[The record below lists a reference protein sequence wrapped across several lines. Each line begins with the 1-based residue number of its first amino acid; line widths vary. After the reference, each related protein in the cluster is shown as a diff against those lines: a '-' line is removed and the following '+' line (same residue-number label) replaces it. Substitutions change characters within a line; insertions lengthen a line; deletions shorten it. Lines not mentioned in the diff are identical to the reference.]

1 MRLSL
6 VASLALIGICFYAV
20 CAGASPVSLG
30 DATSLKTA
38 SPVFI
43 YTAAESSYGVAADDT
58 DFLFRLG
65 MLEGHLIIG
74 HDLLKA
80 NKPALALPHFGH
92 PVRELY
98 ADLSDYLEKKKAPA
112 FDDKLIKLE
121 AAVSAA
127 PDSPDTE
134 TLYQST
140 IAAVHQAR
148 QTVPEQVR
156 NSVPEMIRV
165 CADTIDAASGEY
177 GEALEHGRV
186 ETIVEYHDSRG
197 YLSYVAQ
204 ELSHLM
210 ETHKDAA
217 DQSLLT
223 RFKTVLAKAQYIVE
237 PLIPGPVPRGTVS
250 QYRAVASEAVDI
262 AKK

>member
-1 MRLSL
+1 VRHIPFT
-6 VASLALIGICFYAV
+6 VLALGFCFLSGTVA
-20 CAGASPVSLG
+20 
-30 DATSLKTA
+30 ATPLMSGQNVPAHAPSSAL
-38 SPVFI
+38 I
-43 YTAAESSYGVAADDT
+43 HIAAESSYGAAADDT

-65 MLEGHLIIG
+65 MLEGHLIVG

-80 NKPALALPHFGH
+80 GKPALALPHFGH

-98 ADLSDYLEKKKAPA
+98 ADISDYLDKKKSPA

-134 TLYQST
+134 AQYQAA

-177 GEALEHGRV
+177 GEALDHGRI

-204 ELSHLM
+204 ELKNLM
-210 ETHKDAA
+210 DAHKDAN
-217 DQSLLT
+217 DQTMLT
-223 RFKTVLAKAQYIVE
+223 KFKAVLAKAQYIVD
-237 PLIPGPVPRGTVS
+237 PLLPGPTPRGTVS
-250 QYRAVASEAVDI
+250 QYRAVASEAEEI